1 MLLRGLATV
10 HTPFVR
16 ARIEVSHALEAA
28 LDADTDIQFSDGPK
42 TCARISH
49 APLVLR

>member
-1 MLLRGLATV
+1 M

-16 ARIEVSHALEAA
+16 ARMEVSQAVEAR
-28 LDADTDIQFSDGPK
+28 LDADTDIQFSDGMK
-42 TCARISH
+42 SCARISH